1 MAKRPKKDDS
11 GEDKNKKPKKD
22 NSSANNKEKKNKGGR
37 PKKAKIYK
45 ASKVLKPLPDLK
57 LESREL
63 DKHLANTVMV
73 AYISLVDI
81 ESVPIDKLKI
91 EETRYNNT
99 FLYFFENRKKGL
111 TGYIGR
117 GTDGALNYLIMDYSR
132 FKWAKAEGFIT
143 DANNLQDRELV
154 FAKIGVFRE
163 LQGVMDFIK
172 FLAGK
177 PEYNFKGDYIL
188 TPQS

>member
-1 MAKRPKKDDS
+1 MA
-11 GEDKNKKPKKD
+11 KKPKKD
-22 NSSANNKEKKNKGGR
+22 SADDGKDKKPNKGDSSPKKKGGR
-37 PKKAKIYK
+37 PKKVKIYK
-45 ASKVLKPLPDLK
+45 SSKILKPLPELK

-63 DKHLANTVMV
+63 DKYLANTIMV
-73 AYISLVDI
+73 VYISLVDI
-81 ESVPIDKLKI
+81 EGVPIDKLKI
-91 EETRYNNT
+91 EETKHSNT
-99 FLYFFENRKKGL
+99 FLYFFENRAKGL

-117 GTDGALNYLIMDYSR
+117 AKTGEVNYLIMDYSR
-132 FKWAKAEGFIT
+132 FKWAKAEGFIN

-163 LQGVMDFIK
+163 LQSLMDFIK

-177 PEYNFKGDYIL
+177 PQYNFKGDYIL

>member
-1 MAKRPKKDDS
+1 MAKRPKKDNGDS
-11 GEDKNKKPKKD
+11 EDKKPKKD

-45 ASKVLKPLPDLK
+45 ASKVLKPLPELK
-57 LESREL
+57 LQSREL

-81 ESVPIDKLKI
+81 ENVPIDKLKI

-117 GTDGALNYLIMDYSR
+117 GKDGALNYLIMDYSR
-132 FKWAKAEGFIT
+132 FKWAKAEGFIQ

-177 PEYNFKGDYIL
+177 PEFHFKGDYIL